1 MAEFA
6 GNLPVVIALVGVFAG
21 AFVAG
26 FAGFGLSAAAG
37 AFLLHVLPAPTAVPL
52 MMLCSVVVQVICLVY
67 LRKTMDFRG
76 CAPFLICGAPAVP
89 ISVWIL
95 TNAHPELL
103 RRSFGAFLVLYCGYM
118 LWRSLSK
125 SVGRGKQGM
134 ESPGSQKPVRPS
146 ALGNAAFGFAGG
158 LIGGLTAMP
167 GATISIWADIR
178 GGSKTDRRAIV
189 QPFILVMQIVA
200 LTIMAVSGH
209 LFQPELLHLFVISI
223 PGMLIGVALGLFLFD
238 RVASE
243 SFRVWVLALILF
255 SGAFMALR

>member
-1 MAEFA
+1 MGEFA
-6 GNLPVVIALVGVFAG
+6 GNLPVLITLIGVFTG

-37 AFLLHVLPAPTAVPL
+37 AFLLHVMPAPTAVPL

-76 CAPFLICGAPAVP
+76 CGPFLICGAPAVP

-95 TNAHPELL
+95 TNTHPELL
-103 RRSFGAFLVLYCGYM
+103 RRVFGAFLVLYCGYM
-118 LWRSLSK
+118 LWRSFRK
-125 SVGRGKQGM
+125 AVGGGEQGV
-134 ESPGSQKPVRPS
+134 ESSDAQKPARLS
-146 ALGNAAFGFAGG
+146 ALGNGAFGFAGG

-167 GATISIWADIR
+167 GATITIWADIR
-178 GGSKTDRRAIV
+178 GGSKTDRRAIF
-189 QPFILVMQIVA
+189 QPFILAMQVVA
-200 LTIMAVSGH
+200 STNMAITGH
-209 LFQPELLHLFVISI
+209 LFQPELLHLFVLSI

-255 SGAFMALR
+255 SGAVMALH

>member
-1 MAEFA
+1 MELT
-6 GNLPVVIALVGVFAG
+6 GNLPVIVVLVGTFAG

-37 AFLLHVLPAPTAVPL
+37 ALLLHVLPAATAVPL
-52 MMLCSVVVQVICLVY
+52 MMLCSVVVQIICLVY
-67 LRKTMDFRG
+67 LRKTMDMRG

-103 RRSFGAFLVLYCGYM
+103 RRGFGVFLVLYCGYM
-118 LWRSLSK
+118 LWRSLDKAAGQSSS
-125 SVGRGKQGM
+125 SVAVSHAAEPARLN
-134 ESPGSQKPVRPS
+134 
-146 ALGNAAFGFAGG
+146 ALSNAAFGFAGG

-200 LTIMAVSGH
+200 LGIMAISGH
-209 LFQPELLHLFVISI
+209 LFQPAILQLFVISI
-223 PGMLIGVALGLFLFD
+223 PGMLIGVALGLFLFN

-243 SFRVWVLALILF
+243 SFRVWVLALILL
-255 SGAFMALR
+255 SGALMALH